1 MDSIILDSLLSI
13 PPKLK
18 GLNPAVRRFI
28 KAKEKELDR
37 RCGKLFIFTSEDE
50 QIYLAA
56 NFCRNWDRLI
66 VTIAIYDY
74 CVSGG
79 WLPMKE

>member
-1 MDSIILDSLLSI
+1 MESIIVDRFFFT

-18 GLNPAVRRFI
+18 ELNPAVRRFI
-28 KAKEKELDR
+28 KAKEQELDR

-66 VTIAIYDY
+66 VTIAIYNEK
-74 CVSGG
+74 VSGG
-79 WLPMKE
+79 WLPMK

>member
-1 MDSIILDSLLSI
+1 MGQNVIDYYFCH

-18 GLNPAVRRFI
+18 HLNPAVRRFI
-28 KAKEKELDR
+28 KAKEKDLDR
-37 RCGKLFIFTSEDE
+37 RCGKLFVFTSEDD

-66 VTIAIYDY
+66 VTIAIRNDV
-74 CVSGG
+74 VSGG
-79 WLPMKE
+79 WLPMN